1 MLILRKTVVLHT
13 VRREAM
19 SLLPSGFRCVRRSHE
34 ACAPSY
40 RGNAQME
47 RVTLRIPKQQIEE
60 VERMVET
67 GNTRTGAKRFGRR
80 CGRCSTSKVRSESS
94 TKRGWA
100 KV

>member
-1 MLILRKTVVLHT
+1 
-13 VRREAM
+13 M

-67 GNTRTGAKRFGRR
+67 GEFPNRSEAIRSAVREMLNEQQVEGR
-80 CGRCSTSKVRSESS
+80 ESS